1 MNITKKS
8 IPSAVVFAC
17 AVFAATVGFCGSPA
31 DDAWAARRAEAL
43 ARPRTFV
50 YNTDGNDAHNWPSN
64 LPVTVEN
71 FTGRRLVHAL
81 GTRIT
86 TISYCPLSSGF
97 GRLTCRKAGEA
108 YCVKSH
114 RGKRHVSAD
123 LFAMGTDPLE
133 LASAFCRT
141 NGLEIFVSIRVNDTH
156 DAAGTFE
163 KPDPL
168 FPDFKKDNPDCL
180 MGRPEKGHRPPF
192 CNWSAVDFSHEKVRA
207 HMRKF
212 VRDLVENYDLDGI
225 EYDFNRHMQLFKS
238 VALGGEASQAEL
250 DLMTAFMRELRAIT
264 EEVGRK
270 KNHPILVVMRA
281 PDSVDY
287 CRAVGID
294 LARWFDERLVDI
306 WIGGGYFCLNPW
318 KVSADFAHRHGV
330 KFYASMDETRIPR
343 AAARRPVPPLK
354 GRMTLPFYAARFA
367 DAMASGCDGVYVF
380 NLEGNSLHQIG
391 NIDPLRTKGRETIRF
406 ATDRGSGGYRPW
418 RYLKDGGRFINL
430 PKIDPGEP
438 LRVKPGETCTF
449 EMFVAGDSLAGAT
462 KATAKVLTNLKTG
475 EKIAFACNG
484 HPFEMAEFRPG
495 VFVCPLPADAL
506 KAGANA
512 FSVTFPQTA
521 GKGTTFNDFALRI
534 IPQGNQRRDAASPS
548 RLLGVGDETV
558 LCAGEEASLSAD
570 GRRLLF
576 QRLVGGSYAVIMRDQ
591 TTGQETTISPA
602 EGQTCHPAWGPDGS
616 VLYTYGNETKT
627 GFAARD
633 DATGWN
639 LWLWKDGERRQLT
652 HGRQRAYAASF
663 APGGRTV
670 YFSCDRVAETGKSAS
685 QAADLTG
692 KAAFQAAADPNAISR
707 AGIAAVPLDGHGA
720 QRTVCVLPQSNSA
733 CSQPRISPD
742 GKLLLRAELAKFRE
756 TWRLVVSPLDH
767 PEQRTYLT
775 SLYEA
780 AYAPAWSPDGK
791 LIAYTGF
798 RDGDAGWGVYVMP
811 SEGVVT
817 QRIADGRNPSFTLD
831 GKSII
836 YDRDGKVYRREV
848 TR

>member
-86 TISYCPLSSGF
+86 TVSYCPLSSGF

-163 KPDPL
+163 KPDLL
-168 FPDFKKDNPDCL
+168 FPDFKKNNPDCL
-180 MGRPEKGHRPPF
+180 MGRPEKGLRPPF

-238 VALGGEASQAEL
+238 VAMGGEASQAEL

-330 KFYASMDETRIPR
+330 KFYASMDETRIPG

-380 NLEGNSLHQIG
+380 NIEGSFLHQVAD
-391 NIDPLRTKGRETIRF
+391 IDPLRTKGRETIRF
-406 ATDRGSGGYRPW
+406 AADRGSGGYRPW

-438 LRVKPGETCTF
+438 RRVKPGETCAF

-462 KATAKVLTNLKTG
+462 KATAKVLTNLKAG
-475 EKIAFACNG
+475 EKVAFACNG
-484 HPFEMAEFRPG
+484 RPFEMAEFRPG
-495 VFVCPLPADAL
+495 VFVCPFPANAL

-512 FSVTFPQTA
+512 FSVTFQQTA

-534 IPQGNQRRDAASPS
+534 IPQD
-548 RLLGVGDETV
+548 
-558 LCAGEEASLSAD
+558 
-570 GRRLLF
+570 
-576 QRLVGGSYAVIMRDQ
+576 
-591 TTGQETTISPA
+591 
-602 EGQTCHPAWGPDGS
+602 
-616 VLYTYGNETKT
+616 K
-627 GFAARD
+627 
-633 DATGWN
+633 
-639 LWLWKDGERRQLT
+639 
-652 HGRQRAYAASF
+652 
-663 APGGRTV
+663 
-670 YFSCDRVAETGKSAS
+670 
-685 QAADLTG
+685 
-692 KAAFQAAADPNAISR
+692 
-707 AGIAAVPLDGHGA
+707 
-720 QRTVCVLPQSNSA
+720 
-733 CSQPRISPD
+733 
-742 GKLLLRAELAKFRE
+742 
-756 TWRLVVSPLDH
+756 
-767 PEQRTYLT
+767 
-775 SLYEA
+775 
-780 AYAPAWSPDGK
+780 
-791 LIAYTGF
+791 
-798 RDGDAGWGVYVMP
+798 
-811 SEGVVT
+811 
-817 QRIADGRNPSFTLD
+817 
-831 GKSII
+831 
-836 YDRDGKVYRREV
+836 
-848 TR
+848 

>member
-8 IPSAVVFAC
+8 IPPAVVFAC
-17 AVFAATVGFCGSPA
+17 AVLAGTFGFCGSSP

-133 LASAFCRT
+133 IASAFCRT
-141 NGLEIFVSIRVNDTH
+141 NGLEIFVSLRVNDTH
-156 DAAGTFE
+156 DAAGSFE

-168 FPDFKKDNPDCL
+168 FPAFKKNNPDCL
-180 MGRPEKGHRPPF
+180 MGRPEKGSRPPF

-207 HMRKF
+207 HMRQF

-238 VALGGEASQAEL
+238 VAMGGEASQAEL

-270 KNHPILVVMRA
+270 KDHPILVVMRA
-281 PDSVDY
+281 PDSVEY

-330 KFYASMDETRIPR
+330 KFYASMDETRIPG
-343 AAARRPVPPLK
+343 AAARRPIPPLK
-354 GRMTLPFYAARFA
+354 GRMSIPFYAARFA

-380 NLEGNSLHQIG
+380 NIEGSFLHQVAG
-391 NIDPLRTKGRETIRF
+391 IDPLRTKGRETIRF
-406 ATDRGSGGYRPW
+406 AADRGSGGYRPW

-438 LRVKPGETCTF
+438 LRVKPGETCAF

-462 KATAKVLTNLKTG
+462 KATAKVMTNLKAG
-475 EKIAFACNG
+475 EKVAFACNG
-484 HPFEMAEFRPG
+484 RPFEMAEFRPG
-495 VFVCPLPADAL
+495 VFVCPLPANAL

-534 IPQGNQRRDAASPS
+534 IPQD
-548 RLLGVGDETV
+548 
-558 LCAGEEASLSAD
+558 
-570 GRRLLF
+570 
-576 QRLVGGSYAVIMRDQ
+576 
-591 TTGQETTISPA
+591 
-602 EGQTCHPAWGPDGS
+602 
-616 VLYTYGNETKT
+616 K
-627 GFAARD
+627 
-633 DATGWN
+633 
-639 LWLWKDGERRQLT
+639 
-652 HGRQRAYAASF
+652 
-663 APGGRTV
+663 
-670 YFSCDRVAETGKSAS
+670 
-685 QAADLTG
+685 
-692 KAAFQAAADPNAISR
+692 
-707 AGIAAVPLDGHGA
+707 
-720 QRTVCVLPQSNSA
+720 
-733 CSQPRISPD
+733 
-742 GKLLLRAELAKFRE
+742 
-756 TWRLVVSPLDH
+756 
-767 PEQRTYLT
+767 
-775 SLYEA
+775 
-780 AYAPAWSPDGK
+780 
-791 LIAYTGF
+791 
-798 RDGDAGWGVYVMP
+798 
-811 SEGVVT
+811 
-817 QRIADGRNPSFTLD
+817 
-831 GKSII
+831 
-836 YDRDGKVYRREV
+836 
-848 TR
+848 

>member
-1 MNITKKS
+1 MHITKKS
-8 IPSAVVFAC
+8 IPPSVVFAC
-17 AVFAATVGFCGSPA
+17 AVLAATVGFCGSQA
-31 DDAWAARRAEAL
+31 DDAWAARHAEAL

-86 TISYCPLSSGF
+86 TVSYCPLSSGF

-180 MGRPEKGHRPPF
+180 MGRPEKGSRPPF

-238 VALGGEASQAEL
+238 VALGGEATQAEL

-270 KNHPILVVMRA
+270 KDHPILVVMRA
-281 PDSVDY
+281 PDSVEY

-294 LARWFDERLVDI
+294 LARWFNERLVDI

-318 KVSADFAHRHGV
+318 KESADFAHRHGV

-343 AAARRPVPPLK
+343 AAARQPVPPLK

-380 NLEGNSLHQIG
+380 NIEGKFLHQVAD
-391 NIDPLRTKGRETIRF
+391 IDPLRTKGRETVRF
-406 ATDRGSGGYRPW
+406 AADRGSGGYRPW
-418 RYLKDGGRFINL
+418 KYLKDGGRFNNL

-449 EMFVAGDSLAGAT
+449 EMFVAGDSLADAPN
-462 KATAKVLTNLKTG
+462 ATAKVLTNLKAG
-475 EKIAFACNG
+475 ETVSFTCNG
-484 HPFEMAEFRPG
+484 RPFEATQPRAG
-495 VFVCPLPADAL
+495 VFVYALPVDAL
-506 KAGANA
+506 KPGMNA
-512 FSVTFPQTA
+512 FSVTFPQTV
-521 GKGTTFNDFALRI
+521 GKDATFNDFVLRI
-534 IPQGNQRRDAASPS
+534 MPQGKP
-548 RLLGVGDETV
+548 GKGKET
-558 LCAGEEASLSAD
+558 D
-570 GRRLLF
+570 
-576 QRLVGGSYAVIMRDQ
+576 
-591 TTGQETTISPA
+591 
-602 EGQTCHPAWGPDGS
+602 
-616 VLYTYGNETKT
+616 K
-627 GFAARD
+627 
-633 DATGWN
+633 
-639 LWLWKDGERRQLT
+639 
-652 HGRQRAYAASF
+652 
-663 APGGRTV
+663 
-670 YFSCDRVAETGKSAS
+670 
-685 QAADLTG
+685 
-692 KAAFQAAADPNAISR
+692 
-707 AGIAAVPLDGHGA
+707 
-720 QRTVCVLPQSNSA
+720 
-733 CSQPRISPD
+733 
-742 GKLLLRAELAKFRE
+742 
-756 TWRLVVSPLDH
+756 
-767 PEQRTYLT
+767 
-775 SLYEA
+775 
-780 AYAPAWSPDGK
+780 
-791 LIAYTGF
+791 
-798 RDGDAGWGVYVMP
+798 
-811 SEGVVT
+811 
-817 QRIADGRNPSFTLD
+817 
-831 GKSII
+831 
-836 YDRDGKVYRREV
+836 
-848 TR
+848 

>member
-8 IPSAVVFAC
+8 IPPAVVFAC
-17 AVFAATVGFCGSPA
+17 AVLAGTFGFCGSST
-31 DDAWAARRAEAL
+31 DDAWAKRRTEAL

-86 TISYCPLSSGF
+86 TVSYCPLSSGF
-97 GRLTCRKAGEA
+97 GRLPCRKAGEA

-156 DAAGTFE
+156 DAAGTFK

-168 FPDFKKDNPDCL
+168 FPDFKKNNPDCL
-180 MGRPEKGHRPPF
+180 MGRPEKGSRPPF

-212 VRDLVENYDLDGI
+212 VRDLVEKYDLDGI

-238 VALGGEASQAEL
+238 VAMGGEATQAEL
-250 DLMTAFMRELRAIT
+250 DLMT
-264 EEVGRK
+264 
-270 KNHPILVVMRA
+270 
-281 PDSVDY
+281 

-330 KFYASMDETRIPR
+330 KFYASMDETRIPG

-380 NLEGNSLHQIG
+380 NIEGSFLHQVAG
-391 NIDPLRTKGRETIRF
+391 IDPLRTKGRETIRF
-406 ATDRGSGGYRPW
+406 AADRGSGGYRPW

-438 LRVKPGETCTF
+438 LRVKPGETCAF

-462 KATAKVLTNLKTG
+462 KATAKVLTNLKAG
-475 EKIAFACNG
+475 EKVAFACNG
-484 HPFEMAEFRPG
+484 RSFEMAEFRPG

-521 GKGTTFNDFALRI
+521 GKGTTLNDFALRI
-534 IPQGNQRRDAASPS
+534 IPQGNQ
-548 RLLGVGDETV
+548 
-558 LCAGEEASLSAD
+558 
-570 GRRLLF
+570 
-576 QRLVGGSYAVIMRDQ
+576 
-591 TTGQETTISPA
+591 QE
-602 EGQTCHPAWGPDGS
+602 
-616 VLYTYGNETKT
+616 
-627 GFAARD
+627 
-633 DATGWN
+633 
-639 LWLWKDGERRQLT
+639 
-652 HGRQRAYAASF
+652 
-663 APGGRTV
+663 
-670 YFSCDRVAETGKSAS
+670 
-685 QAADLTG
+685 
-692 KAAFQAAADPNAISR
+692 
-707 AGIAAVPLDGHGA
+707 GH
-720 QRTVCVLPQSNSA
+720 
-733 CSQPRISPD
+733 D
-742 GKLLLRAELAKFRE
+742 K
-756 TWRLVVSPLDH
+756 
-767 PEQRTYLT
+767 
-775 SLYEA
+775 
-780 AYAPAWSPDGK
+780 
-791 LIAYTGF
+791 
-798 RDGDAGWGVYVMP
+798 
-811 SEGVVT
+811 
-817 QRIADGRNPSFTLD
+817 
-831 GKSII
+831 
-836 YDRDGKVYRREV
+836 
-848 TR
+848 